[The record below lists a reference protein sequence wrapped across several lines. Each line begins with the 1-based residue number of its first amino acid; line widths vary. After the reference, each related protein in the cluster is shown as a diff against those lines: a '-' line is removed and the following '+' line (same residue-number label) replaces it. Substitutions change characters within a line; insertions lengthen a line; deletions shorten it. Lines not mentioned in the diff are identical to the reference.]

1 MIGRLLRTIAGLVGM
16 VIALVGIP
24 AALWALGGN
33 PLPSTISFD
42 ALRAALFTPDDGQLL
57 IRIITWV
64 GWLAWLVF
72 AISLVVELVAQI
84 SGRTIHLPGLRVPQL
99 AAAPLVALLLAVFV
113 AAPVIVGAASGVA
126 VASPGDSTG
135 PPTSAPSSASQ
146 QQASADRPAVAPIKA
161 PSQATTEKDE
171 GRTDIRHTVE
181 RGDTLWGL
189 AKHYYDD
196 GMKWKKLAKANADLV
211 GESGSNY
218 LEVGWTLTIPDTA
231 TQRDAPSAD
240 NPRPGTTYTVERG
253 DTLSDIADDAYGT
266 PEKWPTIAKANPDVV
281 DDPNLIDVG
290 DRLELPAVTKTA
302 STGQRPGR

>member
-1 MIGRLLRTIAGLVGM
+1 MGPRREP
-16 VIALVGIP
+16 P
-24 AALWALGGN
+24 AQHHQRRRPPG
-33 PLPSTISFD
+33 STVHT
-42 ALRAALFTPDDGQLL
+42 RRRQLL

-99 AAAPLVALLLAVFV
+99 AAAPLVAMLLAVFV

-126 VASPGDSTG
+126 LANPGDSTG
-135 PPTSAPSSASQ
+135 PPTSLLPLVRASSRPLRTAQ
-146 QQASADRPAVAPIKA
+146 QSHPPRRRHR
-161 PSQATTEKDE
+161 STTEKSE
-171 GRTDIRHTVE
+171 ARKDIRHTVE

-189 AKHYYDD
+189 AKHYYGD

-231 TQRDAPSAD
+231 TQRDAPSID

-266 PEKWPTIAKANPDVV
+266 PERVAHHREGQPRC
-281 DDPNLIDVG
+281 
-290 DRLELPAVTKTA
+290 DR
-302 STGQRPGR
+302 RP